1 MLGISLGKRNN
12 AQDVL
17 EAVNKSLAIIE
28 FDPQGTILT
37 ANDNFCAAMGYS
49 LPEIKGKHHSM
60 FCEASYV
67 SSSEYDA
74 FWQKLRSGNF
84 DSHQYMRLGK
94 GGKEVW
100 IQASYCPV
108 ANRSGQTVKVVK
120 VATDISARVKSINAI
135 ANGLKALADNNL
147 QYRIE
152 ESMDPSFEA
161 LKVNFET
168 ALARLAETMGDVSQ
182 AANSIDNNL
191 VELASASEDLSRRT
205 EQQAAAVVETTAAV
219 NEIANKVNSSAAHSR
234 VVITAA
240 SNAKQEALQSGQVMD
255 EAVAAMGNIE
265 KSSDKITQIIS
276 VIDEIAFQTNLLALN
291 AGVEAARAGEA
302 GRGFAVVAQEVRAL
316 AQRSAD
322 AAKEIETLIASSSEQ
337 VKRGVNLVG
346 KTGKA
351 LGEIATKVSEIDKL
365 VAEISAMSQE
375 QATGLGEVAT
385 AVNQID
391 EMTQRNAAMVEETTA
406 AVSNCRSDSSHMTER
421 VAKFRIGNVA
431 VRRPVTSA
439 VRTPLTP
446 AKAPIQTPRSSPLV
460 EERAKLATALK
471 AGGALPK
478 EDNWEEF

>member
-1 MLGISLGKRNN
+1 MLGISLGKRNK

-49 LPEIKGKHHSM
+49 LSEIKGKHHSM
-60 FCEASYV
+60 FCEDSYV
-67 SSSEYDA
+67 SSSEYAA

-108 ANRSGQTVKVVK
+108 TNRSGQTVKVVK
-120 VATDISARVKSINAI
+120 VATDITARVKSINAI

-168 ALARLAETMGDVSQ
+168 ALARLAQTMGDVSQ

-219 NEIANKVNSSAAHSR
+219 NEIANKVNSSAARSR

-337 VKRGVNLVG
+337 VKRGVSLVG
-346 KTGKA
+346 KTGK
-351 LGEIATKVSEIDKL
+351 GS
-365 VAEISAMSQE
+365 
-375 QATGLGEVAT
+375 
-385 AVNQID
+385 
-391 EMTQRNAAMVEETTA
+391 
-406 AVSNCRSDSSHMTER
+406 
-421 VAKFRIGNVA
+421 
-431 VRRPVTSA
+431 
-439 VRTPLTP
+439 
-446 AKAPIQTPRSSPLV
+446 
-460 EERAKLATALK
+460 
-471 AGGALPK
+471 
-478 EDNWEEF
+478 W